1 MLKRKQ
7 FENSNSNSNSTNPI
21 TYDLQYYEPTNCDKI
36 SLKNRDIYFSS
47 LISDKTITQLIQ
59 FIQFIKNNEPNNTST
74 IYIHITS
81 KGGFISSLYPFI
93 QFKSTYN
100 YHLTSIINGECDD
113 AAIILSNICDYRII
127 TKNSVCKF
135 SQYHNLNNKTY
146 WGYFMQENMNFNQ
159 DGNENSKFLS
169 QLYDL
174 FLNHIKS
181 KFNTEKL
188 NNLFN
193 HLLNNSNINQ
203 NIWNSKKYKKL
214 GLADEIINL

>member
-1 MLKRKQ
+1 
-7 FENSNSNSNSTNPI
+7 
-21 TYDLQYYEPTNCDKI
+21 
-36 SLKNRDIYFSS
+36 
-47 LISDKTITQLIQ
+47 
-59 FIQFIKNNEPNNTST
+59 
-74 IYIHITS
+74 
-81 KGGFISSLYPFI
+81 
-93 QFKSTYN
+93 
-100 YHLTSIINGECDD
+100 
-113 AAIILSNICDYRII
+113 
-127 TKNSVCKF
+127 
-135 SQYHNLNNKTY
+135 
-146 WGYFMQENMNFNQ
+146 MQENMNFNQ

-181 KFNTEKL
+181 KFHTEKL